1 MNLGPI
7 MMDLVGYSL
16 SELESQQIQEGS
28 VGGIILFKRNYKNKA
43 QLVELVREIRSIKP
57 NILISVD
64 HEGGR
69 VWRFEDE
76 FTKLP
81 AMGVIGRIYDEDIN
95 KSYDLAYSC
104 GFVMASELLEVG
116 IDFSFAPVLDLDY
129 GTSKVIGD
137 RAFHSDPNVVS
148 N

>member
-1 MNLGPI
+1 MSLGPI

-69 VWRFEDE
+69 VWRFEDD

-81 AMGVIGRIYDEDIN
+81 AMG
-95 KSYDLAYSC
+95 
-104 GFVMASELLEVG
+104 
-116 IDFSFAPVLDLDY
+116 DY
-129 GTSKVIGD
+129 WTNI
-137 RAFHSDPNVVS
+137 
-148 N
+148 